1 MKGGSLN
8 SSSGGDEFFQRLE
21 QRLALLSPPV
31 HLGIERDRWLIGTVC
46 FGLIMA
52 FLPWKRV
59 MAPDIAIWLTL
70 SGTVLQLIGAVLIAW
85 RQARDVV
92 PDFVDSKQKFAAEM
106 DAHFEQRE
114 KVLAWLRSIPAT
126 TRQAKLAYLEA
137 RLDSLRSRYP
147 LVFGAVDRL
156 GVLPVLVGALIQYQ
170 AFKSLSGPGM
180 LLGLAIV
187 ALYVMAL
194 WMVRFRIQ
202 LEGYVRL
209 LRSADP
215 T

>member
-1 MKGGSLN
+1 MN
-8 SSSGGDEFFQRLE
+8 SSSEGDAFFQQLEKRLVV
-21 QRLALLSPPV
+21 LSPPV
-31 HLGIERDRWLIGTVC
+31 QLGIKRDRWLIGTVC
-46 FGLIMA
+46 LGLALA

-59 MAPDIAIWLTL
+59 MAPDVAVWLTL
-70 SGTVLQLIGAVLIAW
+70 SGTVLQLVGAVLIAW
-85 RQARDVV
+85 RQVRDVV

-106 DAHFEQRE
+106 DEHFAQRE
-114 KVLAWLRSIPAT
+114 EILAWLRSMPAT
-126 TRQAKLAYLEA
+126 TRQAKLAYVEA

-156 GVLPVLVGALIQYQ
+156 GVLPVLVGVFIQYQ
-170 AFKSLSGPGM
+170 ALKSVSGPGM

-187 ALYVMAL
+187 ALYMMAL

-202 LEGYVRL
+202 LENYVRL

-215 T
+215 V